1 VVTEVEITILI
12 SNLLVTIGLFLTTL
26 YRVRIEK
33 RQIDVL
39 IKNAESA
46 EKMKLIRKALENDK
60 NIFLEMSGQEIIEF
74 LEKVCNEN

>member
-1 VVTEVEITILI
+1 VIEIVILI

-39 IKNAESA
+39 VKNAKSA
-46 EKMKLIRKALENDK
+46 EKMKMIRKALKNDK
-60 NIFLEMSGQEIIEF
+60 SLFLEMSGQEIIDF
-74 LEKVCNEN
+74 LESLCNED